1 MMIFE
6 QQQSGMQ
13 MPMMMPLYQGGQTVA
28 WHDSSSL
35 SLSLSLG

>member
-1 MMIFE
+1 MTIFE

-13 MPMMMPLYQGGQTVA
+13 MPMMMPLYQGGQAAV
-28 WHDSSSL
+28 WHDSSAL